1 MTSLTAIFGP
11 NAEGLSELEAARN
24 SETKFVRSEAQLA
37 VHDLHRRP
45 TGHVLTA
52 WEAYSAYG
60 TELLEEAVEYGSA
73 ILRCS
78 ADATGTALKR
88 RRENLDLSLEDVVKA
103 ASMGSVEKV
112 KAAEMTP
119 SNLSTDELMNLAF
132 VLGLDERLLAFS
144 RDSGG
149 DRNLAYRLRQL
160 SSGADLQSPQ
170 KISRHTVLHFA
181 EAASIIRVQ
190 LRLQNWLGLNTGFD
204 QFEPSDFYGSPQ
216 TPAWKAGY
224 NLAEDARVKLKLG
237 ETPIQSMRELVE
249 ERLGIPVIQVEID
262 PKIAGATVE
271 TSDCNGNK
279 VRGVVLNASGENEN
293 VWVRRATLAHELGH
307 LLFDPNDRLRNA
319 CVDRYDQSQVDPQSE
334 VADPVEQRANAFAI
348 AFLAP
353 LNQVREVASV
363 PFSREKVVEVMH
375 RFGLSQTAARYHI
388 CNAHYRQHD
397 LSSFRI
403 NESPGDE
410 LKAAENFTTDFFP
423 IPNTPIQRRGR
434 FAELVVKAFSEGL
447 ISVHTASMYLRCA
460 VDEFSSKVE
469 ALESTFG

>member
-1 MTSLTAIFGP
+1 M
-11 NAEGLSELEAARN
+11 EAARK

-37 VHDLHRRP
+37 VHDRRRCP

-73 ILRCS
+73 ILRCT

-88 RRENLDLSLEDVVKA
+88 RRENLGLTIENVMKA

-112 KAAEMTP
+112 EVAEMAP
-119 SNLSTDELMNLAF
+119 PNLSTDELMNLAF

-144 RDSGG
+144 HDSGG
-149 DRNLAYRLRQL
+149 DRELAFRLRQL

-170 KISRHTVLHFA
+170 KISQHTVLHFA
-181 EAASIIRVQ
+181 EAASIVRVQ
-190 LRLQNWLGLNTGFD
+190 LRLQRWLGLKAEVD
-204 QFEPSDFYGSPQ
+204 QFEPSEFYGSQ
-216 TPAWKAGY
+216 QSPAWKAGY
-224 NLAEDARVKLKLG
+224 NLAGDARVKLKLG

-249 ERLGIPVIQVEID
+249 NQLGIPVIQVEID
-262 PKIAGATVE
+262 PKIAGATVQ

-319 CVDRYDQSQVDPQSE
+319 CVDHYDQSQADPQSE
-334 VADPVEQRANAFAI
+334 VSDPVEQRANAFAI

-353 LNQVREVASV
+353 LNQVREIASV
-363 PFSREKVVEVMH
+363 PFSKEKVVEVMH

-388 CNAHYRQHD
+388 CNAHYRQYD
-397 LSSFRI
+397 PPSFRI
-403 NESPGDE
+403 NESPNDE

-423 IPNTPIQRRGR
+423 IRNTPIQRRGR
-434 FAELVVKAFSEGL
+434 FAELVVKAFREGL
-447 ISVHTASMYLRCA
+447 ISGHTSALYLRCT
-460 VDEFSSKVE
+460 VDEFSSNVE
-469 ALESTFG
+469 ALESTFD